1 MSRVM
6 KLPAALK
13 ILAATSG
20 WPSRP
25 IFDRSDDDDRGY
37 DDDEKYLPVI
47 DIGDEVSRF
56 KKSWRWWVR
65 FHSWDPH

>member
-25 IFDRSDDDDRGY
+25 IFDRGDDDDRGCDNG

-47 DIGDEVSRF
+47 DISDEVSRF
-56 KKSWRWWVR
+56 KKS
-65 FHSWDPH
+65 